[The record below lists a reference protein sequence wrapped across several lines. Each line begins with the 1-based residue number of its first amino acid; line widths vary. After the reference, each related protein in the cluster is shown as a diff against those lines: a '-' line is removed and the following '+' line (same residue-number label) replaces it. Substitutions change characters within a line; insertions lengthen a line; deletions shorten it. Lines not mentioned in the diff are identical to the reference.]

1 MPGDFFFFA
10 HARACGAINHH
21 TTTITVTLD
30 PPSSIPSSIP
40 LPPSP
45 STSSSTSFSTSF
57 PLRCSTFQLHVVK
70 VVKPLHSKSLHP
82 TPPPTHPTHLH
93 TRCLGWAKEAARW
106 SALFLLS
113 KKAISPP
120 RCTDPSAKHHPPLLI
135 PSGKPGGTN
144 VPATNTP
151 PPPPPPLCPTTTTT
165 TTTTTTMMMTTT
177 RTHTLGGCALCDPT
191 HGEAWHV
198 LSPSTL
204 HHPNPLVLPAA
215 TSALPP
221 ALPLPTPRPTMP
233 LPSADV
239 LVLPSP
245 PLPPPPRSLA
255 PTLALTPT
263 LTLTLIT
270 LGLGLGR
277 PPLCLP
283 TGQTGDGGFL
293 LSTRR

>member
-1 MPGDFFFFA
+1 M
-10 HARACGAINHH
+10 ARP
-21 TTTITVTLD
+21 IT
-30 PPSSIPSSIP
+30 PPSPAQSLHLIHPPSIPLPRSHSLL

-82 TPPPTHPTHLH
+82 TPPHTPHPTPHTHLH
-93 TRCLGWAKEAARW
+93 SRCLGWAKEAALW

-151 PPPPPPLCPTTTTT
+151 PPPPPPQPPQPPLCPTTTTT
-165 TTTTTTMMMTTT
+165 MTTTMT
-177 RTHTLGGCALCDPT
+177 THTLGGCALCDPT

-221 ALPLPTPRPTMP
+221 ALPPPTPRPTMP

-239 LVLPSP
+239 LVLPSL

-255 PTLALTPT
+255 
-263 LTLTLIT
+263 LTLTLI
-270 LGLGLGR
+270 
-277 PPLCLP
+277 
-283 TGQTGDGGFL
+283 
-293 LSTRR
+293 